1 MRNYFLIICMF
12 LLAIGV
18 EAKKEKTE
26 VSLLVS
32 KGDSCMK
39 EHDSFH
45 AIDFYHQHL
54 AEHPKD
60 LDVLRKIA
68 SCYRQRGD
76 NKSCINYM
84 DSIPK
89 DSLTHEDLRMLFY
102 ANLNLDSYKA
112 GVWGSD
118 ILRNYPYD
126 GEVVASLFSYWN
138 NHSHEDYTNYYA
150 KEYREKTDSTNLLAN
165 KEYAYSMF
173 LIGAYDK
180 AIPLYEKVIADGLDN
195 FETNFVLGM
204 SYYKADKFEEAFTI
218 LTKAAEIKGKIN
230 ASANNLYFLGLS
242 CQKLSEKA
250 ENKND
255 KIKYRELAIS
265 NLSNSLTAA
274 LPNDRS
280 LYVFQQLG
288 ELYYNSRLY
297 EQAGDAFAKSI
308 GYDKEDSPLNY
319 YNTAQM
325 YIGAQAK
332 TQARFYLQMFLE
344 KAPKL
349 EDEKE
354 RATLTAKAKEQL
366 KDLNKK

>member
-1 MRNYFLIICMF
+1 MKNYILIICMF
-12 LLAIGV
+12 LLAIGA

-26 VSLLVS
+26 VSSLAT

-39 EHDSFH
+39 EHDTFH
-45 AIDFYHQHL
+45 AITFYQQHL
-54 AEHPKD
+54 TEHPKD

-68 SCYRQRGD
+68 SCFRQRGND
-76 NKSCINYM
+76 KSCVSYM

-102 ANLNLDSYKA
+102 ANLNLNSYKA
-112 GVWGSD
+112 GVWGGD
-118 ILRNYPYD
+118 ILRRYPYD
-126 GEVVASLFSYWN
+126 GEVVAGLFSYWN
-138 NHSHEDYTNYYA
+138 NHGHEDYTNYYA

-204 SYYKADKFEEAFTI
+204 SYYKADKFKEAYTS
-218 LTKAAEIKGKIN
+218 LTKAAEIRGKDN

-242 CQKLSEKA
+242 CQRLSEKA
-250 ENKND
+250 ETKNEQD
-255 KIKYRELAIS
+255 KYRDLAIS
-265 NLSNSLTAA
+265 NLCNSLTAA

-280 LYVFQQLG
+280 LFVFQQLG

-297 EQAGDAFAKSI
+297 EQAGDAFSKSI
-308 GYDKEDSPLNY
+308 GFDEKDSPLNY

-325 YIGAQAK
+325 YIAAGAKVQAK
-332 TQARFYLQMFLE
+332 FYLQMFLE
-344 KAPKL
+344 KASKL
-349 EDEKE
+349 DDEKE
-354 RATLTAKAKEQL
+354 KANLTAKAKEQL

>member
-1 MRNYFLIICMF
+1 MRNYILIICLF
-12 LLAIGV
+12 LLAIGA

-26 VSLLVS
+26 VSPLVM

-45 AIDFYHQHL
+45 AIDFYQQHL
-54 AEHPKD
+54 TEHPKD
-60 LDVLRKIA
+60 LDALRKIA

-76 NKSCINYM
+76 DKSCVSYM

-102 ANLNLDSYKA
+102 ANLSLNSYKA
-112 GVWGSD
+112 GVWGGD
-118 ILRNYPYD
+118 ILNKYPYD
-126 GEVVASLFSYWN
+126 GEVVARLFSYWN
-138 NHSHEDYTNYYA
+138 NQGHEDYTNYYA
-150 KEYREKTDSTNLLAN
+150 KEYREKTDSTNLLVN
-165 KEYAYSMF
+165 KEYAYSMY

-180 AIPLYEKVIADGLDN
+180 AVPLYEKVIADGLDN
-195 FETNFVLGM
+195 FEVNFVLGM
-204 SYYKADKFEEAFTI
+204 AYYKVDKFEEAYKS
-218 LTKAAEIKGKIN
+218 LAKAAELRGENN
-230 ASANNLYFLGLS
+230 ASSNNLYFLGLS
-242 CQKLSEKA
+242 CRKLSEHA
-250 ENKND
+250 VNNND
-255 KIKYRELAIS
+255 KIKYRDLAIS
-265 NLSNSLTAA
+265 YLNKSLTAA

-308 GYDKEDSPLNY
+308 GYDEEDSPLNY

-325 YIGAQAK
+325 YIASQAK
-332 TQARFYLQMFLE
+332 IKAKFYLQMFLE
-344 KAPKL
+344 KASKL
-349 EDEKE
+349 EDGKE